1 MTSPEFALSGGDVD
15 HSGGRSEEDDDD
27 DDVDVEVVQVEV
39 LVVVVV
45 VVVLGASSDV
55 IASPAGAA

>member
-1 MTSPEFALSGGDVD
+1 MTSPEFARSGWDVD
-15 HSGGRSEEDDDD
+15 HSGCRSAEDDDD

>member
-1 MTSPEFALSGGDVD
+1 MTSPEFARSGGDVD

-45 VVVLGASSDV
+45 VVLGASSDV